1 MNRAARALLSILLPV
16 AAVLGSSQTPVV
28 SSCFR
33 ADGDTYPV
41 RFGAVRLSNVIY
53 GQEMTMTFTMTTDEK
68 LADQPTLTIDM
79 LKPYAYDMSCKK
91 NFGSCEYPMC
101 GPSGKEE
108 SNNLIDFVDTECP
121 ILPGAYTLT
130 ITATVPNALD
140 FRKRFKTCRGDEN
153 GDESVCLAK
162 AAEHSTAKLRRRE
175 QLRGKPWLF
184 QNRENVCARTRMS
197 SKNKSLPVLITVQ
210 NGGEPVGCNTFYM
223 TISE

>member
-1 MNRAARALLSILLPV
+1 MPGDLDATVVQTRSLREATKMNRAARALLSILLPV
-16 AAVLGSSQTPVV
+16 AAVLGWSQTPVV

-108 SNNLIDFVDTECP
+108 SNNLMDFVDSECP

-175 QLRGKPWLF
+175 QLR
-184 QNRENVCARTRMS
+184 
-197 SKNKSLPVLITVQ
+197 NKSLPVLITVQ

>member
-1 MNRAARALLSILLPV
+1 MPGDLDATVVQTRSLREATKMNRAARALLSILLPV
-16 AAVLGSSQTPVV
+16 AAVLGLSQTPVV

-33 ADGDTYPV
+33 ADGETYPV

-101 GPSGKEE
+101 GPSGNEE
-108 SNNLIDFVDTECP
+108 SNNLMDFVDSECP

-175 QLRGKPWLF
+175 QLR
-184 QNRENVCARTRMS
+184 
-197 SKNKSLPVLITVQ
+197 NKSLPVLITVQ

>member
-1 MNRAARALLSILLPV
+1 MPGDLDATVVQTRSLREAMKMNRAARVLLSILLPV
-16 AAVLGSSQTPVV
+16 AAVLGWSQTPVV

-53 GQEMTMTFTMTTDEK
+53 GQEMTMTFIMTTDEK

-101 GPSGKEE
+101 GPSGNEE
-108 SNNLIDFVDTECP
+108 SNNLMDFVDSECP

-175 QLRGKPWLF
+175 QLR
-184 QNRENVCARTRMS
+184 
-197 SKNKSLPVLITVQ
+197 NKSLPVLITVQ

>member
-1 MNRAARALLSILLPV
+1 MNRTTQVIFSLLLPIV
-16 AAVLGSSQTPVV
+16 TVFGSSQTPLV

-41 RFGAVRLSNVIY
+41 RFGTVRLSNVIY
-53 GQEMTMTFTMTTDEK
+53 GQEMTMTFTMTTDEE
-68 LADQPTLTIDM
+68 LGDQPTLTIDM

-101 GPSGKEE
+101 GPFIKEA
-108 SNNLIDFVDTECP
+108 SRNSVDFVDSECP
-121 ILPGAYTLT
+121 IRPGAYTLT

-140 FRKRFKTCRGDEN
+140 FRKRFKTCRGDEKV
-153 GDESVCLAK
+153 GEAVCLAK
-162 AAEHSTAKLRRRE
+162 AAEYNAAILRRRE
-175 QLRGKPWLF
+175 QLR
-184 QNRENVCARTRMS
+184 
-197 SKNKSLPVLITVQ
+197 NKTLPVLITVQ

>member
-1 MNRAARALLSILLPV
+1 MPGDLDATVVQTRSLREATKMNRAARALLSILLPV
-16 AAVLGSSQTPVV
+16 AAVLGWSQTPVV

-33 ADGDTYPV
+33 ADGETYPV

-108 SNNLIDFVDTECP
+108 SNNLMDFVDSECP

-175 QLRGKPWLF
+175 QLR
-184 QNRENVCARTRMS
+184 
-197 SKNKSLPVLITVQ
+197 NKSLPVLITVQ